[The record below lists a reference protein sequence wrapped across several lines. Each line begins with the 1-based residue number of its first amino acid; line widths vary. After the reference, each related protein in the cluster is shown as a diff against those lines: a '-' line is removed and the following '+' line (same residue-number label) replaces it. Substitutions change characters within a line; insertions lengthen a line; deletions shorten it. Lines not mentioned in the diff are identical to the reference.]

1 MVTVLCEFAYK
12 SDTDLATV
20 PIMKT
25 KRRNSFWQFWLIR
38 VVFTLVLAIAIRI
51 VVAILDGA
59 GLPTF
64 ISRALGLV
72 MGTAALIGLGRISWA
87 NPRRNGLS
95 PLQPAKGFALGS
107 LTGIFLYACIVSVA
121 SIAGWYSIQGISF
134 DVVALLGSFALLVL
148 AAAFEEIL
156 YRGIVF
162 QSLEGAVGTGWAL
175 ALSGTL
181 FGALHLG
188 NTNATLVGALAV
200 GLAGVALGA
209 VFAWTRDLWLLTG
222 LHVMWNFTQGPIFG
236 VAVSGNSFQSLI
248 QPRIQGPE
256 MFTGGAFGFE
266 AGAIT
271 IALCAISTIWLVQR
285 TQKAG
290 YWQGFARG

>member
-1 MVTVLCEFAYK
+1 
-12 SDTDLATV
+12 
-20 PIMKT
+20 MKT
-25 KRRNSFWQFWLIR
+25 KRRNTFWQFWLVKIAC
-38 VVFTLVLAIAIRI
+38 TLVLAMAIRI
-51 VVAILDGA
+51 VVAVLDGSGA
-59 GLPTF
+59 PTF

-72 MGTAALIGLGRISWA
+72 MGTAALIGLGRISWV
-87 NPRRNGLS
+87 NPKRNGLS
-95 PLQPAKGFALGS
+95 PLQPAKGLVLGAV
-107 LTGIFLYACIVSVA
+107 TGVFLYVAIIAVA
-121 SIAGWYSIQGISF
+121 SIAGWYGIQEISF
-134 DVVALLGSFALLVL
+134 DVVALLGSFGLLVL

-156 YRGIVF
+156 FRGILF
-162 QSLEGAVGTGWAL
+162 QSLEGAIGTGWAL

-188 NTNATLVGALAV
+188 NANATWVGALAV

-248 QPRIQGPE
+248 QPAIHGPE

-271 IALCAISTIWLVQR
+271 IALCVISTIWLVQR

-290 YWQGFARG
+290 HWQGFARG